1 MQRSGDE
8 NGVKGTEEGG
18 FHCGDGVALV
28 MRGGRWAR
36 QVVDLI
42 NLHIERH
49 GDIVPQGLE
58 PGMAS

>member
-28 MRGGRWAR
+28 VRGGCGAR
-36 QVVDLI
+36 HVVDLTH
-42 NLHIERH
+42 LRE
-49 GDIVPQGLE
+49 G
-58 PGMAS
+58 GM